1 MNVSVGDLVQ
11 FKGSNYRVTAI
22 KATEIGTQITLLKGL
37 DIHTVS
43 ESDVS
48 RIEYG
53 QGMSPLIRTW
63 LFPTLRKLISK
74 KSSHATLRNI
84 LFKALLK
91 MTPQDDKKV
100 IPGQRMLTGER
111 CTGIFKYTKETRG
124 SVAEM
129 RCNEVVPINTNEN
142 DDIACLLLCLLLSLN
157 TQGHSPNKTRRS
169 PIHETDLKK
178 MSIVLKTLFETYGF
192 KDKYKPSLS
201 IAPMDRSEL
210 LDFLSALF
218 HPNPNEANQQQFA
231 SSLTRGGKYKRI

>member
-1 MNVSVGDLVQ
+1 MDVQVGDLVQ

-22 KATEIGTQITLLKGL
+22 KATEIGTQITLINGL

-43 ESDVS
+43 ESDIS
-48 RIEYG
+48 KLDYG
-53 QGMSPLIRTW
+53 QGMSPLIRKW
-63 LFPTLRKLISK
+63 LFPTLRKLTSK
-74 KSSHATLRNI
+74 TSSHATLRNI

-91 MTPQDDKKV
+91 MTPQDRNRV
-100 IPGQRMLTGER
+100 IPGQQMVTGER
-111 CTGIFKYTKETRG
+111 CTGIFKYRKETQG

-129 RCNEVVPINTNEN
+129 RCDKVVPINPKEN

-169 PIHETDLKK
+169 PIRETDLKK

-192 KDKYKPSLS
+192 KDKYKPSFY

-210 LDFLSALF
+210 LEFLSALF